1 MTAIPQR
8 GTISLGIMQKN
19 HLIECVR
26 LRPCIWDI
34 HHHEFKSSTVRQQ
47 AFTEIAEA
55 ISDSEHTYTRS
66 EILEEWGKI
75 RYCFVRIMKKLL
87 STNDESQAVSWPY
100 WNKMQFMYISIK
112 EHLLSTGATTHQ
124 EFWPSTGQHSSRK
137 RSYHRSQS
145 DDKDVV
151 ADVPI
156 SYGNGSPNDILASHV
171 LSAINNQK
179 RSQHEYTPS
188 RSSMGPRSVFDDL
201 TDDSDF
207 GANIKSESS
216 PPALQEKLP
225 KISRNNIED
234 GQVSESSWVD
244 PATQQFLLA
253 SIKSSSGDSNTC
265 STANSISKAT
275 PKVVITK
282 DSANDDVQRSSSNQQ
297 NARIADS
304 SSNGDT
310 KHTEQ
315 PNSDV
320 NEYFGR
326 YMIRQMQS
334 VTQQNAALGVHLR
347 KELMEVCC
355 KYELQAFSI

>member
-1 MTAIPQR
+1 MTAVPQR
-8 GTISLGIMQKN
+8 GIISLGIMQKN

-26 LRPCIWDI
+26 LRPCIWDN

-112 EHLLSTGATTHQ
+112 EHLLSAGSSINQ
-124 EFWPSTGQHSSRK
+124 ECWPSTGQHSSRK
-137 RSYHRSQS
+137 RSYQRSQS

-156 SYGNGSPNDILASHV
+156 SYGNASPNDILASHV

-179 RSQHEYTPS
+179 RSQQEYTPS
-188 RSSMGPRSVFDDL
+188 RSSIGPRSVFDDL

-207 GANIKSESS
+207 GAIIKSESS
-216 PPALQEKLP
+216 PTLQEKLP
-225 KISRNNIED
+225 KISRINIEE
-234 GQVSESSWVD
+234 VSESSWVD

-253 SIKSSSGDSNTC
+253 SIKSSSGDSST
-265 STANSISKAT
+265 STTANSITKTT

-282 DSANDDVQRSSSNQQ
+282 DSAKDGVQRNSSNQQ
-297 NARIADS
+297 NVRLADS
-304 SSNGDT
+304 SSSGDT
-310 KHTEQ
+310 KPAEK

-334 VTQQNAALGVHLR
+334 VTQQNTALGVHLR
-347 KELMEVCC
+347 KELMDVCC
-355 KYELQAFSI
+355 KYELQAFST